1 MMSTSANIS
10 RPSPGKTLIVLNPH
24 AGSGRAG
31 KLWTQIEPLLWRE
44 LGELVVAVTQ
54 HPSEL
59 MPHLDKARASGLTTV
74 IAIGGDGTNH
84 TLVNELVKLNK
95 AHPGEPLMVFG
106 SIPVGTGRDWART
119 FGIPMDPLKAVQ
131 WIKKATPTPVD
142 IGQITTEA
150 IDFHFLNIASTG
162 ISGEIARRVNVL
174 TRRWPWTFY
183 QKTVEALLWYRPPHM
198 RIRLD
203 GEVWY
208 DDKAWVVTVANGR
221 NFGHGMLIAPEAQ
234 ASDGLF
240 DVVLI
245 ENMSR
250 LEAIRALSTVYT
262 GQHINRPDVHVKRA
276 RLVEVESA
284 GGRLPIELDGEQSSG
299 NHIRFEVL
307 PGMLPMLMGNA

>member
-1 MMSTSANIS
+1 MMNSSSAAP
-10 RPSPGKTLIVLNPH
+10 RPSFGKTLIVLNPN

-31 KLWTQIEPLLWRE
+31 RLWAQIEPLLWRE
-44 LGELVVAVTQ
+44 LGELVVAVTL

-59 MPHLDKARASGLTTV
+59 MPHLDKARAAGLTTV

-95 AHPGEPLMVFG
+95 AHPDEPPMVFG

-119 FGIPMDPLKAVQ
+119 FSIPMNLLKAVQ
-131 WIKKATPTPVD
+131 WIKAATPTPVD

-150 IDFHFLNIASTG
+150 INFHFLNIASTG
-162 ISGEIARRVNVL
+162 ISGEIARRVNAL
-174 TRRWPWTFY
+174 ARRWPWTFY
-183 QKTVEALLWYRPPHM
+183 QKTVEALLSYRPPHM

-221 NFGHGMLIAPEAQ
+221 NFGHGMLIAPDAQ
-234 ASDGLF
+234 TSDGLF

-245 ENMSR
+245 ENMGR
-250 LEAIRALSTVYT
+250 LEAIRALSTVYS
-262 GQHINRPDVHVKRA
+262 GQHIKRSDVHVKRA
-276 RLVEVESA
+276 RLVEVESVS
-284 GGRLPIELDGEQSSG
+284 GRLPIELDGEQSSG
-299 NHIRFEVL
+299 SRLRFEVL
-307 PGMLPMLMGNA
+307 PGMLPMLIGNA